1 MKNNIKIL
9 FFGLGSIG
17 QRHLIN
23 LHGILNKKVT
33 FYAYRSKKRKLAMNT
48 IAEKKTVNIIKKYK
62 IKIIRDIN
70 KIANEDIDIIFI
82 TNPSSL
88 HLNTILSLKNLKNKY
103 IFIEKPL
110 DASLVSYQKFKD
122 LIKKNKLKIFV
133 GYNLRFHQCVKKVQK
148 ILYGKKLGKIYQSTF
163 RYGDDLRNWHKG
175 EDYRTGYAANKKL
188 GGGIVLSSIHEFDLM
203 LALFRNAKI
212 IKSYNDHLSNL
223 IIDVEDFSVSVFKN
237 NFLGSRI
244 VSIISLN
251 FFQINKERYIKIIC
265 EKGEIL
271 ADLINFH
278 VFIKTKNKT
287 KKFTYKKNNN
297 LMYQD
302 EVKYF
307 LKIFKNKKTFPPECN
322 HLNALKTLKLA
333 LKVKSNH

>member
-23 LHGILNKKVT
+23 LYGILGKKVD
-33 FYAYRSKKRKLAMNT
+33 FYAYRSRKRKLTMNT
-48 IAEKKTVNIIKKYK
+48 TVEKKTVDVIKKYK
-62 IKIIRDIN
+62 IKIIKDIN
-70 KIANEDIDIIFI
+70 KIEYENIDIIFI

-88 HLNTILSLKNLKNKY
+88 HLNTALSLKNLKNKY

>member
-23 LHGILNKKVT
+23 LYGILGKKVD
-33 FYAYRSKKRKLAMNT
+33 FYAYRSRKRKLTMNT
-48 IAEKKTVNIIKKYK
+48 TVEKKTVDVIKKYK
-62 IKIIRDIN
+62 IKIIKDIN
-70 KIANEDIDIIFI
+70 KIEYENIDIIFI

-88 HLNTILSLKNLKNKY
+88 HLNTALSLKNLKNKY

-307 LKIFKNKKTFPPECN
+307 LKIFKNKKTFPPGCN